1 MALVIN
7 DRVKETSTTTGTG
20 TFDLAGASQ
29 DFISFVSGVGNGNT
43 TYYCIANTGT
53 NEFEVGIGTV
63 TDAATDTLSRDTV
76 ISNNLGTTNEI
87 DFGSGEKEVF
97 CTIPAVKAMSP
108 VMNPTTYV
116 LTHNSTLSDDQT
128 IGFRSISRTSNYY
141 WNSNRNRNVGNII
154 MSQLEVDKI
163 IPQSGTTLTIGDS
176 GDTITVA
183 SGATLTGD
191 LNADNLTSGTVP
203 LARISGAYTGITQT
217 GTLTNSGAPV
227 STFNRT
233 TNDGTIIDLRKDGTT
248 VGLISSLSSIVTRI
262 TFDPRTNGASLTGGV
277 NKLSPGNENGATNNT
292 LDLGSST
299 SAFKDLYLGGG
310 LYVGGTAAANLLDDY
325 EEGDWTPGYGGTT
338 GSTGSLAYNTQTG
351 RYTKIG
357 RFVSATGEIRLSNK
371 GSFTGVVRV
380 SGLPFAPISGA
391 VEKNLGSIVLGNVDF
406 ATGVVGFNGILAS
419 GTNFYIN
426 KTTDNAVEEELN
438 TSNVT
443 DTSNFYFNFTYTT
456 NA

>member
-1 MALVIN
+1 
-7 DRVKETSTTTGTG
+7 
-20 TFDLAGASQ
+20 
-29 DFISFVSGVGNGNT
+29 
-43 TYYCIANTGT
+43 
-53 NEFEVGIGTV
+53 
-63 TDAATDTLSRDTV
+63 
-76 ISNNLGTTNEI
+76 
-87 DFGSGEKEVF
+87 
-97 CTIPAVKAMSP
+97 
-108 VMNPTTYV
+108 
-116 LTHNSTLSDDQT
+116 
-128 IGFRSISRTSNYY
+128 
-141 WNSNRNRNVGNII
+141 
-154 MSQLEVDKI
+154 
-163 IPQSGTTLTIGDS
+163 
-176 GDTITVA
+176 
-183 SGATLTGD
+183 
-191 LNADNLTSGTVP
+191 LTSGTVP